1 MRAYTGLPRKGSA
14 WNSPQPHLR
23 GVMSREPPDD
33 DVGLTVWKI
42 IIVALMLI
50 GGCSLVVAGAMWL
63 TQP

>member
-1 MRAYTGLPRKGSA
+1 
-14 WNSPQPHLR
+14 
-23 GVMSREPPDD
+23 MSREPPDD